1 MKPQSVMGNEYAEAL
16 RGIAL
21 LYPVDLSDNTEVE
34 SAEVLEEEG
43 LDEDDELRL
52 IEAIAKSDAQIA
64 RGEVVPA
71 EEALARLHA
80 RRRA

>member
-1 MKPQSVMGNEYAEAL
+1 
-16 RGIAL
+16 
-21 LYPVDLSDNTEVE
+21 LSDNTGVE

-71 EEALARLHA
+71 DEALARLHA